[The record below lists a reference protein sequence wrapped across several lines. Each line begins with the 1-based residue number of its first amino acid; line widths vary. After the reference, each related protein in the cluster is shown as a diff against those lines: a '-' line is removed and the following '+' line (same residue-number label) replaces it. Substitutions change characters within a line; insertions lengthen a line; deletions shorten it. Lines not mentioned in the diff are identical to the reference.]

1 MTKIPNLKECLITYK
16 QYFIIMPELTL
27 DQKQSIKQYIED
39 FKVFMKTEKGLTWE
53 KERKSKLDLIK
64 TFLIKDHVLNL
75 TENEFGQ
82 IIKALWANEMWT
94 NKDYLVGKL
103 LKDNSLQKLR
113 EEFNELIYGT
123 DTLEARYDNFRK
135 RIKGLGP
142 SSLTEILLFS
152 SPTDYCIW
160 NSKPKNV
167 LPFLTIKLLPS
178 RVFKYQITGR
188 DYVKCIAVLSFFKE
202 ILDESGFTN
211 TNFVDVDFFLAYIF
225 YEILEK
231 QIAPD
236 QEEKTPELEVPIRIP
251 EINVK
256 KLQHFDI
263 QGILLELGNL
273 LGYATYVADP
283 AKEYKN
289 TTLGN
294 LATLKE
300 IPEFT
305 YRRLL
310 DTVKNIDVIWF
321 DEEFP
326 KYCFEIE
333 HTTGVT
339 MGLLMLYQIRKITD
353 AKFFII
359 APQDIIS
366 KFRTEIS
373 KDPFHQIK
381 QRYTFRSYSQ
391 LVEMFE
397 QSNKYHQLKDSFFID
412 N

>member
-1 MTKIPNLKECLITYK
+1 ML
-16 QYFIIMPELTL
+16 ELTY
-27 DQKQSIKQYIED
+27 DQKQTIKEYIEE
-39 FKVFMKTEKGLTWE
+39 FKVFMKTEKGLEWE
-53 KERKSKLDLIK
+53 QDRRSKLDLIK
-64 TFLIKDHVLNL
+64 TILSKENVLHL
-75 TENEFGQ
+75 TENQFGR

-113 EEFNELIYGT
+113 EEFNELIYGK
-123 DTLEARYDNFRK
+123 DTLEARFDTFRK

-142 SSLTEILLFS
+142 SSLTEILLFT

-160 NSKPKNV
+160 NAKPKNV
-167 LPFLTIKLLPS
+167 LPFLKTKLLPS

-188 DYVKCIAVLSFFKE
+188 DYVKCIAVLSLFKE
-202 ILDESGFTN
+202 ELNEAGLIN
-211 TNFVDVDFFLAYIF
+211 TNFVDVDFFLAFVF

-231 QIAPD
+231 QTAPN
-236 QEEKTPELEVPIRIP
+236 QEEKPPELYVPRIEIP
-251 EINVK
+251 EIDVK
-256 KLQHFDI
+256 KLRHYDI

-273 LGYATYVADP
+273 LGYDTYVADR
-283 AKEYKN
+283 AKKYKS

-294 LATLKE
+294 LAPLKE

-321 DEEFP
+321 KEEFP
-326 KYCFEIE
+326 KFCFEIE

-339 MGLLMLYQIRKITD
+339 MGLLRLYQIRKITD

-366 KFRTEIS
+366 KFKTEIS

-381 QRYTFRSYSQ
+381 ERYIFRSYSQ
-391 LVEMFE
+391 LVEIFE
-397 QSNKYHQLKDSFFID
+397 QANNYHQIKDKFFID